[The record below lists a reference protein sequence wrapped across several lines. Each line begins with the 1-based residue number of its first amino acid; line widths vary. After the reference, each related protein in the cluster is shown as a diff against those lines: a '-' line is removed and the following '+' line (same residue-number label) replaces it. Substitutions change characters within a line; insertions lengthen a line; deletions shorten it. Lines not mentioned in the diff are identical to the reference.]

1 MHTWNWR
8 TWQGKDYLTC
18 DLIEHSHG
26 FFTAQF
32 APAPPE
38 TLTAALVSG
47 AEVLRVKQVHGAAV
61 LSATEISQATR
72 QRVSVGAEAA
82 AMPPGVERPQ
92 ADGGIS
98 DGFNQSLWVCSADC
112 TLALIADSQTG
123 QVAAVHAG
131 WRGTA
136 QKILPV
142 AIAKLQAQGS
152 ELHNLKVLLG
162 PAVAGE
168 VYQVGKDV
176 AAQVGRTVVAADD
189 YPSDALLIAHLQSIE
204 RPPVLSD
211 DSPDHARLDVRR
223 INQMQ
228 LEQLGL
234 SPEQIAIAPHCTFQ
248 EPETFF
254 SYRRTRR
261 KQVQWSGIVSR

>member
-1 MHTWNWR
+1 M
-8 TWQGKDYLTC
+8 
-18 DLIEHSHG
+18 
-26 FFTAQF
+26 
-32 APAPPE
+32 
-38 TLTAALVSG
+38 
-47 AEVLRVKQVHGAAV
+47 
-61 LSATEISQATR
+61 
-72 QRVSVGAEAA
+72 
-82 AMPPGVERPQ
+82 
-92 ADGGIS
+92 
-98 DGFNQSLWVCSADC
+98 
-112 TLALIADSQTG
+112 
-123 QVAAVHAG
+123 
-131 WRGTA
+131 
-136 QKILPV
+136 
-142 AIAKLQAQGS
+142 
-152 ELHNLKVLLG
+152 LLG